1 MAMTGV
7 TNGANG
13 VTNGHITSSS
23 PLELLVRGIDK
34 QSKVFTDYLRANG
47 LPEPS
52 FERDTPIINLPPHV
66 PEDIQVAK
74 EQLLDHA
81 LQIFQLVAGPGEY
94 LQNVITGYH
103 YMEIMRWMSHFKIF
117 ELVPLEGNISYAE
130 LAVKAGVSELRLKS
144 LARMGMTN
152 HLFAEPALGFIAHSA
167 TSAALVTNTRF
178 SDQRVWMTS
187 VIAPV
192 IASMVTAHERWPD
205 STAPNNSAFSAGFNT
220 NLGMYEYIA
229 KQPELYKL
237 FGRVMDA
244 VASSPKSDLKHLVSG
259 FDWASLGKAK
269 VVDASSFSLIHP
281 GYIKLTDFIG
291 IDRRCVT
298 LAKAFPDLEFIVQ
311 DIPHVVEE
319 GIKVVGE
326 NSEASIADRIKF
338 QEYDFF
344 KKEPVQGAEVY
355 LFRQIFHNWDFEN
368 SVKILKNTV
377 KSMSEGSHVVIM
389 DFVIPEPGIVSS
401 VNERVLRSRD
411 VGMMQLFNSLERDLE
426 GWKAILEAVDSRLKI
441 NTVNTPY
448 GSFMS

>member
-7 TNGANG
+7 TNGVNGVANGANG
-13 VTNGHITSSS
+13 VTNGTHGLVTNSS
-23 PLELLVRGIDK
+23 PLELLVRDLNK
-34 QSKVFTDYLRANG
+34 QSKTFTDYLRANG

-52 FERDTPIINLPPHV
+52 FERDAPIINLPPHV

-74 EQLLDHA
+74 EKLLDHA

-103 YMEIMRWMSHFKIF
+103 YMEILRWMSHFKIF
-117 ELVPLEGNISYAE
+117 ELVPLDGSISYSK
-130 LAVKAGVSELRLKS
+130 LAAKAGVSELRLKS

-152 HLFAEPALGFIAHSA
+152 HLFAEPAPGFIAHSA
-167 TSAALVTNTRF
+167 TSAALVTNTKF

-187 VIAPV
+187 VITPV

-205 STAPNNSAFSAGFNT
+205 STAPNNTAFSAAFNT

-244 VASSPKSDLKHLVSG
+244 VANSPKSDLKHLVSG

-269 VVDASSFSLIHP
+269 
-281 GYIKLTDFIG
+281 IG
-291 IDRRCVT
+291 GNIGHSCVT

-319 GIKVVGE
+319 GIKVIRE
-326 NSEASIADRIKF
+326 NNEASIADRIKF

-344 KKEPVQGAEVY
+344 QKEPVQGAEVY

-377 KSMSEGSHVVIM
+377 GSMSEGSHVLIM
-389 DFVIPEPGIVSS
+389 DFVIPEPGSVSS

-411 VGMMQLFNSLERDLE
+411 VGMMQLFNSMERDLE
-426 GWKAILEAVDSRLKI
+426 GWKAILEAVDSRLRI
-441 NTVNTPY
+441 NGVNTPY
-448 GSFMS
+448 GSFMSVIDVILE